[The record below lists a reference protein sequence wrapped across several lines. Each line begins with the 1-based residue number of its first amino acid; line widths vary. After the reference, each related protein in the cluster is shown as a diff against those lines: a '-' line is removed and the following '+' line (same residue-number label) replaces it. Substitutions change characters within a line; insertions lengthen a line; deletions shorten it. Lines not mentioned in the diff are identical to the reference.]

1 MATKWR
7 IFAAWATYPAVFA
20 VVLTL
25 YYGLH
30 AWGMSW
36 AASSLIAAVI
46 CGLGLITSLEW
57 LMPYRKTWQP
67 SWPDIKTDVL
77 FMLIVQVVLPKV
89 LTLIGTVSL
98 LAWTQSRG
106 WVLTGSW
113 PHTWP
118 VWLQMLLM
126 MVTADFFRYW
136 LHRAAHEY
144 LPLWKLHAVH
154 HSVSKLY
161 WVNVGRFHPLDK
173 SLQFVCDALPFMLL
187 GLSQE
192 VLTLY
197 FVVYSIKGF
206 FQHSNVDVKLGWFN
220 YLISGPELHRWHH
233 SRTVRESNTNY
244 GNNFIIWD
252 ILFGTFYWP
261 DDREVSD
268 LGLLNPVYPTGFVEQ
283 MKAPFV
289 PGIEGST

>member
-1 MATKWR
+1 M
-7 IFAAWATYPAVFA
+7 
-20 VVLTL
+20 
-25 YYGLH
+25 
-30 AWGMSW
+30 
-36 AASSLIAAVI
+36 
-46 CGLGLITSLEW
+46 
-57 LMPYRKTWQP
+57 
-67 SWPDIKTDVL
+67 
-77 FMLIVQVVLPKV
+77 
-89 LTLIGTVSL
+89 
-98 LAWTQSRG
+98 
-106 WVLTGSW
+106 
-113 PHTWP
+113 
-118 VWLQMLLM
+118 
-126 MVTADFFRYW
+126 
-136 LHRAAHEY
+136 
-144 LPLWKLHAVH
+144 H